1 MDAYTILYM
10 DAYTIL
16 YMDACMPTGIV
27 NIVIIV
33 EVMKLLTL
41 LIGYQVVT
49 EYPEESLMRYSL
61 LILVLA

>member
-1 MDAYTILYM
+1 
-10 DAYTIL
+10 
-16 YMDACMPTGIV
+16 MPTGIV

>member
-1 MDAYTILYM
+1 
-10 DAYTIL
+10 
-16 YMDACMPTGIV
+16 MPTGIV

-49 EYPEESLMRYSL
+49 ENLEESLMRYSL